1 MPYMTAM
8 FARIDV
14 WIGRTLFVPLIVR
27 LCQRTG
33 QTQHAVSRLFW
44 FLSALDGFY
53 HADTTVARLL
63 FGVVSVVMMVTAAL
77 RADQPTRSMMPF
89 RLLAVAFLAL
99 DLIDGVVRAHWAGV
113 EFWLLVLIAEYAA
126 SIRTIPPAETK
137 KRAVRVTGT
146 G

>member
-1 MPYMTAM
+1 MIAM
-8 FARIDV
+8 LAHIDA
-14 WIGRTLFVPLIVR
+14 WIGRTLFVPLIIR

-44 FLSALDGFY
+44 FLSALDGLY
-53 HADTTVARLL
+53 HADTMVAAVL
-63 FGVVSVVMMVTAAL
+63 FGAVSVVMMVTAAL
-77 RADQPTRSMMPF
+77 RADQPTRSLMPF

-99 DLIDGVVRAHWAGV
+99 DLIDGIVRSHWAGV

-137 KRAVRVTGT
+137 KRAARVTGA